1 MVDLIKF
8 EVPPSLKEMTWQ
20 ALRDA
25 ILTNQ
30 LHPKKIYKIDEL
42 ARGFGVSKTPVR
54 EALLDLAK
62 QGFLTFLPRRGIQ
75 INSLDEKD
83 IRDLY
88 SFRIVMETAIIQN
101 IAPTITEISMTQA
114 EAINRSMKEC
124 IKNDDK
130 IEYLRKDREIHLF
143 LAELTGNKYLISALE
158 NIRDL
163 IDWMGSRALFR
174 KERMAEVFAEHDK
187 IIQMLKKRTNGKEAM
202 RLMEEH
208 IVITM
213 ENVLNQLASNNK
225 DSHIIEEKNNDQ
237 K

>member
-1 MVDLIKF
+1 MIDLIKF
-8 EVPPSLKEMTWQ
+8 EVPPSLKEMAWQ

-25 ILTNQ
+25 ILINQ

-124 IKNDDK
+124 MKNDDK
-130 IEYLRKDREIHLF
+130 IEYLRTDREFHLF
-143 LAELTGNKYLISALE
+143 LAELTGNKYLVSALE